1 MHGRHKWKKK
11 ERIMPKRGSGR
22 FGKYGDLKRK
32 EKIRQTRVLKRND
45 KVKTGAQCAVEHS
58 RRRGRLLKPNTH
70 GAVGERPRLDK
81 KPNGED
87 ENS

>member
-1 MHGRHKWKKK
+1 MQ
-11 ERIMPKRGSGR
+11 KRGGGR

-45 KVKTGAQCAVEHS
+45 KVKAGVQCAVEHG
-58 RRRGRLLKPNTH
+58 RQTGRLLKPNTH
-70 GAVGERPRLDK
+70 GGVGERPRLDK

>member
-1 MHGRHKWKKK
+1 MQ
-11 ERIMPKRGSGR
+11 KRGSGR

-45 KVKTGAQCAVEHS
+45 KAKASAQRAVEND
-58 RRRGRLLKPNTH
+58 RRTGHLLKLNTH
-70 GAVGERPRLDK
+70 GVAGERPRLDQ
-81 KPNGED
+81 KPNGEA

>member
-1 MHGRHKWKKK
+1 
-11 ERIMPKRGSGR
+11 MPKRGSGR

-32 EKIRQTRVLKRND
+32 EKIRQTRVLKRDD
-45 KVKTGAQCAVEHS
+45 KVVKAGAQHAVDHG
-58 RRRGRLLKPNTH
+58 RQTGRLLLSTH
-70 GAVGERPRLDK
+70 GAVGERPRLDR

>member
-1 MHGRHKWKKK
+1 MQ
-11 ERIMPKRGSGR
+11 KRGGGR

-45 KVKTGAQCAVEHS
+45 KVKAGVQCAVEHS
-58 RRRGRLLKPNTH
+58 RQTGRLLKLNTH
-70 GAVGERPRLDK
+70 GVVGERPRLDK
-81 KPNGED
+81 EPNGED

>member
-1 MHGRHKWKKK
+1 MQ
-11 ERIMPKRGSGR
+11 KRGGGR

-32 EKIRQTRVLKRND
+32 DKIRQAQVLKRDN
-45 KVKTGAQCAVEHS
+45 KAKAGFQTIGRRGPQAGLLLKLKTYGAVEH
-58 RRRGRLLKPNTH
+58 H
-70 GAVGERPRLDK
+70 PRLDQ